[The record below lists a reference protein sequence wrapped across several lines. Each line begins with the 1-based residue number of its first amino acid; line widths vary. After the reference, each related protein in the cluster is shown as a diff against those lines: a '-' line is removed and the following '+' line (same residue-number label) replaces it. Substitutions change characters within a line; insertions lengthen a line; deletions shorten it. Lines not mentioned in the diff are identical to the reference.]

1 MKRSIFA
8 YLFLLVGVLL
18 IAFSMEQNGNAYAGN
33 FAWSLIKTLRL
44 ILIWVGG
51 LPLALWLIYKLI
63 SWREKEVARKNQLK
77 INEINQLID
86 EKLKPV
92 LRYQDYLSSKI
103 SSLEKKIDQLEH
115 ERRQDKVILKEI
127 EEKQKRSIEDVTQ
140 DALDA
145 FI

>member
-1 MKRSIFA
+1 
-8 YLFLLVGVLL
+8 
-18 IAFSMEQNGNAYAGN
+18 MEQNGNAYAGN

-44 ILIWVGG
+44 ILLWVGG
-51 LPLALWLIYKLI
+51 LPLTLWLIYKLI

-103 SSLEKKIDQLEH
+103 SSLEKKVDQLEH